1 MQLTVRGLS
10 KVYGPNRGLFP
21 CSFDVKVGELVAIVG
36 HNGAGKST
44 LLKILS
50 NWIQP
55 DSGEILVNGL
65 NLKNRQAVVKT
76 IGFVPE
82 VPNLFDFFS
91 VEYNLNFFARLFGSP
106 LSRVDEILT
115 EFNLI
120 SFKKTKVRTL
130 SKGLR
135 QRVNIGRSLIAN
147 PPFLLFD
154 EPTSGLDIDMTSEV
168 YRMMIQ
174 MHKAGKTILF
184 TTHRPEEIKDLA
196 TRILV
201 IQKGVLIFDGT
212 PADYFQTSFY
222 KNSAPHL

>member
-10 KVYGPNRGLFP
+10 KVYGPDKGLFP
-21 CSFDVKVGELVAIVG
+21 VSFDVRAGELVAIVG

-44 LLKILS
+44 LLKMLS

-65 NLKNRQAVVKT
+65 NLKNRQTVVKT

-91 VEYNLNFFARLFGSP
+91 VGYNLKFFARLFGSP
-106 LSRVDEILT
+106 LSRVDEILR

-154 EPTSGLDIDMTSEV
+154 EPTSGLDVDM
-168 YRMMIQ
+168 
-174 MHKAGKTILF
+174 

-201 IQKGVLIFDGT
+201 FNKGVLIFDGT

-222 KNSAPHL
+222 KNSSPRL

>member
-10 KVYGPNRGLFP
+10 KVYGPDKGLFP
-21 CSFDVKVGELVAIVG
+21 VSFDVRAGELVAIVG

-44 LLKILS
+44 LLKMLS

-65 NLKNRQAVVKT
+65 NLKNRQTVVKT

-91 VEYNLNFFARLFGSP
+91 VGYNLKFFARLFGSP
-106 LSRVDEILT
+106 LSRVDEILR

-154 EPTSGLDIDMTSEV
+154 EPTSGLDVDMTSEV
-168 YRMMIQ
+168 YRMMLQ
-174 MHKAGKTILF
+174 MNKAGKTILF

-201 IQKGVLIFDGT
+201 FNKGVLIFDGT

-222 KNSAPHL
+222 KNSSPRL